1 MRLLASRKPR
11 LTLFYASDIH
21 GSEKCFL
28 KFINAARFYG
38 AGVLVLGGDLTGKVV
53 VPVVRQGAGRYLTRF
68 QGEQQLVEGDEGL
81 RDLEKRVRFN
91 GFYPVVLD
99 PDEHR
104 AALADPVLRVD
115 LFREVVA
122 ASVARWVALAD
133 DRLRGSGVRLIAYPG
148 NDDEPWVADALAA
161 SAVIE
166 NADGRVVDL
175 GDHELVGM
183 GWANVTPFNSPRELP
198 ESELEARLETLIRT
212 MRAPERAIFALH
224 CPPINSG
231 LDMAPKL
238 RRREDGELQV
248 VAAAGH
254 TVLEPVG
261 SLAVRNVIERHQP
274 LLGAHGHVHESRA
287 VAKVGRSLCFNPGS
301 EYSEGVLR
309 GALVVLEP
317 DRVVSCQLVAA

>member
-1 MRLLASRKPR
+1 MRLLTGKKRR

-28 KFINAARFYG
+28 KFINAARFYD
-38 AGVLVLGGDLTGKVV
+38 ASVLVLGGDLTGKVV
-53 VPVVRQGAGRYLTRF
+53 VPVVRQGGGRCAARF
-68 QGEQQLVEGDEGL
+68 QGEQHAIEGEEAL
-81 RDLEKRVRFN
+81 REFEKRVRFN

-99 PDEHR
+99 PDEHE
-104 AALADPVLRVD
+104 AAAADPVLRD
-115 LFREVVA
+115 ELFREVIS
-122 ASVARWVALAD
+122 ASIGRWVALAD
-133 DRLRGSGVRLIAYPG
+133 ERLGGSGVRLIAYPA
-148 NDDEPWVADALAA
+148 NDDEPWIDEVLAA

-166 NADGRVVDL
+166 NADGRVIDL

-198 ESELEARLETLIRT
+198 EAELEARLEALIGT
-212 MRAPERAIFALH
+212 MREPRRSIFALH
-224 CPPINSG
+224 CPPVNSG

-238 RRREDGELQV
+238 RRRDGELQV

-287 VAKVGRSLCFNPGS
+287 VARVGRSLCFNPGS

>member
-1 MRLLASRKPR
+1 MRLLASKRR
-11 LTLFYASDIH
+11 LKLFYASDIH

-28 KFINAARFYG
+28 KFVNAARFYG
-38 AGVLVLGGDLTGKVV
+38 TQVLVLGGDLTGKVL
-53 VPVVRQGAGRYLTRF
+53 VPLVRQGGGRYVARF
-68 QGEQQLVEGDEGL
+68 QGEVQTVQGGDDL
-81 RDLEKRVRFN
+81 RELEKRIRFN

-99 PDEHR
+99 PDEHEAAAAD
-104 AALADPVLRVD
+104 AALRDE
-115 LFREVVA
+115 LFRTVVS
-122 ASVARWVALAD
+122 ASVARWVEIAD
-133 DRLRGSGVRLIAYPG
+133 ERLRGTGVRLIAYPG
-148 NDDEPWVADALAA
+148 NDDEPWVDAVLAG
-161 SAVIE
+161 SSVIE

-198 ESELEARLETLIRT
+198 EAELEARLEGAIAA
-212 MRAPERAIFALH
+212 MRAPERGIFALH
-224 CPPINSG
+224 CPPVNTG

-238 RRREDGELQV
+238 RLRDGELQV
-248 VAAAGH
+248 VATAGH
-254 TVLEPVG
+254 TVMEPVG
-261 SLAVRNVIERHQP
+261 SVAVRNVIERHQP

-287 VAKVGRSLCFNPGS
+287 VARVGRSLCFNPGS

>member
-1 MRLLASRKPR
+1 MRLLASKKPR
-11 LTLFYASDIH
+11 LRLFYASDIH

-53 VPVVRQGAGRYLTRF
+53 VPVVRQGGDRYLACF
-68 QGEQQLVEGDEGL
+68 QGEQHLIEGDEAL
-81 RDLEKRVRFN
+81 REFEKRVRFN
-91 GFYPVVLD
+91 GFYPVTLD
-99 PDEHR
+99 PDEHQ
-104 AALADPVLRVD
+104 AAAADPALRDD

-122 ASVARWVALAD
+122 LSLTRWVHFAD
-133 DRLRGSGVRLIAYPG
+133 ERLHGSGVRLIAYPG
-148 NDDEPWVADALAA
+148 NDDEPWVDDLLAA

-183 GWANVTPFNSPRELP
+183 GWANPTPFNSPRELP
-198 ESELEARLETLIRT
+198 EPELEARLEALIRT
-212 MRAPERAIFALH
+212 MRAPDRAIFALH
-224 CPPINSG
+224 CPPVNSG
-231 LDMAPKL
+231 LDMAPRL
-238 RRREDGELQV
+238 RRRDGELQV

-301 EYSEGVLR
+301 EYSEGGLG

>member
-1 MRLLASRKPR
+1 MRLLASKKPR

-28 KFINAARFYG
+28 KFINAARFYS
-38 AGVLVLGGDLTGKVV
+38 ASVLVLGGDLTGKVV
-53 VPVVRQGAGRYLTRF
+53 VPIVRQGAGRYLARF
-68 QGEQQLVEGDEGL
+68 QGEQHLVEGEEAL
-81 RDLEKRVRFN
+81 RDFEKRVRFN

-99 PDEHR
+99 PDEHQ
-104 AALADPVLRVD
+104 AAVADPVLRDD
-115 LFREVVA
+115 LFREVVT

-133 DRLRGSGVRLIAYPG
+133 ERLRGSGVRLIAYPG
-148 NDDEPWVADALAA
+148 NDDEPWVDDVLAA

-183 GWANVTPFNSPRELP
+183 AWANVTPFHSPRELP
-198 ESELEARLETLIRT
+198 EAELEARLEALIAT
-212 MRAPERAIFALH
+212 MHAPRRAIFALH
-224 CPPINSG
+224 CPPVNSG

-238 RRREDGELQV
+238 RERDGELQV

-261 SLAVRNVIERHQP
+261 SFAVRNVIERHQP

>member
-1 MRLLASRKPR
+1 MRLLAKKRQR

-53 VPVVRQGAGRYLTRF
+53 VPLVRRGEGRYAAWF
-68 QGEQQLVEGDEGL
+68 QGEQHLIEGREE
-81 RDLEKRVRFN
+81 RAAFEKRVRFN

-99 PDEHR
+99 PDEH
-104 AALADPVLRVD
+104 AAAAADPGLRDD
-115 LFREVVA
+115 LFREVVTA
-122 ASVARWVALAD
+122 EMTRWVALAD
-133 DRLRGSGVRLIAYPG
+133 ERLGGTGVRLIAYPG
-148 NDDEPWVADALAA
+148 NDDEPWVDEVLAT
-161 SAVIE
+161 SDVIE
-166 NADGRVVDL
+166 NADGRVIDL

-183 GWANVTPFNSPRELP
+183 GFANVTPFNSPRELP
-198 ESELEARLETLIRT
+198 EDELEARLEALIAT
-212 MRAPERAIFALH
+212 MRAPERSIFALH
-224 CPPINSG
+224 CPPVNTG
-231 LDMAPKL
+231 LDMAPRL
-238 RRREDGELQV
+238 RREAGELRV

-254 TVLEPVG
+254 TVMEPVG
-261 SLAVRNVIERHQP
+261 SVAVRRVIERYQP

>member
-1 MRLLASRKPR
+1 MRLGGSKKKRR

-38 AGVLVLGGDLTGKVV
+38 TDVLVLGGDLTGKVV
-53 VPVVRQGAGRYLTRF
+53 IPLVRQGADRYVAQF
-68 QGEQQLVEGDEGL
+68 QGEQHLIDGDEERGAF
-81 RDLEKRVRFN
+81 EKRVRFN
-91 GFYPVVLD
+91 GFYPVALD

-104 AALADPVLRVD
+104 AAAADPVLRD
-115 LFREVVA
+115 ELFREVVL
-122 ASVARWVALAD
+122 ASVQRWVELAD
-133 DRLRGSGVRLIAYPG
+133 ERLTGAGVRVIAYPG
-148 NDDEPWVADALAA
+148 NDDEPWIDDVLAA
-161 SAVIE
+161 STVIE

-183 GWANVTPFNSPRELP
+183 GCANVTPFNSPRELP
-198 ESELEARLETLIRT
+198 EVELEARLETLIGT
-212 MRAPERAIFALH
+212 MRAPNRSIFALH
-224 CPPINSG
+224 CPPVNTG
-231 LDMAPKL
+231 LDMAPRL
-238 RRREDGELQV
+238 RRVDGELQV

-261 SLAVRNVIERHQP
+261 SIAVRNVIERHQP

-287 VAKVGRSLCFNPGS
+287 VARVGRSLCFNPGS

>member
-1 MRLLASRKPR
+1 MRLLARKRR
-11 LTLFYASDIH
+11 LRLFYASDIH

-38 AGVLVLGGDLTGKVV
+38 IDVLVLGGDLTGKVV
-53 VPVVRQGAGRYLTRF
+53 IPIVRQGTNRYVAQF
-68 QGEQQLVEGDEGL
+68 QGEVHLIDGERSRL
-81 RDLEKRVRFN
+81 AFEKRVRFN

-99 PDEHR
+99 PDEHH
-104 AALADPVLRVD
+104 AATADAGLRD
-115 LFREVVA
+115 ELFRAVV
-122 ASVARWVALAD
+122 SESIARWVEIAD
-133 DRLRGSGVRLIAYPG
+133 QRLGGTGVRLIVYPG
-148 NDDEPWVADALAA
+148 NDDEPWVDQILAA
-161 SAVIE
+161 STVIE
-166 NADGRVVDL
+166 NADGSVVDL

-183 GWANVTPFNSPRELP
+183 AFANVTPFNSPRELP
-198 ESELEARLETLIRT
+198 EAELEARLETAIGKV
-212 MRAPERAIFALH
+212 RAPEKSIFAFH
-224 CPPINSG
+224 CPPVNTG
-231 LDMAPKL
+231 LDMAPKV
-238 RRREDGELQV
+238 RRRDGELQV

-254 TVLEPVG
+254 TVMEPVG
-261 SLAVRNVIERHQP
+261 SVAVRNVIERHQP

>member
-1 MRLLASRKPR
+1 MRLSASGKRR

-53 VPVVRQGAGRYLTRF
+53 VPLVRQGAGRWTAWF
-68 QGEQQLVEGDEGL
+68 QGEQHSVEGADAL
-81 RDLEKRVRFN
+81 RDFQKRVRFN
-91 GFYPVVLD
+91 GFYPVELD
-99 PDEHR
+99 PDEHE
-104 AALADPVLRVD
+104 AAAADPVLRD
-115 LFREVVA
+115 ELFREVVS
-122 ASVARWVALAD
+122 ASVARWVGLAD
-133 DRLRGSGVRLIAYPG
+133 ERLRGSGVRLIAYPG
-148 NDDEPWVADALAA
+148 NDDERWIDEVLAA

-183 GWANVTPFNSPRELP
+183 GWANVTPFHSPRELP
-198 ESELEARLETLIRT
+198 EAELEARLEALIAT
-212 MRAPERAIFALH
+212 MKAPRRAIFALH
-224 CPPINSG
+224 CPPVNSG
-231 LDMAPKL
+231 LDMAPRL
-238 RRREDGELQV
+238 RRRDGELQV

-261 SLAVRNVIERHQP
+261 SLAVRKVIERHQP

-287 VAKVGRSLCFNPGS
+287 VAKIGRSLCFNPGS

>member
-1 MRLLASRKPR
+1 MRLGGSRKRR

-38 AGVLVLGGDLTGKVV
+38 AAVLVLGGDLTGKVV
-53 VPVVRQGAGRYLTRF
+53 VPLVRQGAERYVARF
-68 QGEQQLVEGDEGL
+68 QGEQHDIDGDEE
-81 RDLEKRVRFN
+81 RRAFEKRVRFN
-91 GFYPVVLD
+91 GFYPVALD
-99 PDEHR
+99 PDEHS
-104 AALADPVLRVD
+104 AAAADPVLRDD
-115 LFREVVA
+115 LFRAVVS
-122 ASVARWVALAD
+122 ASVQRWVELAD
-133 DRLRGSGVRLIAYPG
+133 ERLAGTGVRLIAYPG
-148 NDDEPWVADALAA
+148 NDDEPWVDDVLAR
-161 SAVIE
+161 SVVIE

-198 ESELEARLETLIRT
+198 EVELEARLEALIGT
-212 MRAPERAIFALH
+212 MRAPHRSIFALH
-224 CPPINSG
+224 CPPVNSG
-231 LDMAPKL
+231 LDMAPRL
-238 RRREDGELQV
+238 RRRDGELQV

-261 SLAVRNVIERHQP
+261 SVAVRNVIERHQP

-287 VAKVGRSLCFNPGS
+287 VARVGRSLCFNPGS

-309 GALVVLEP
+309 GALVVLEQ

>member
-1 MRLLASRKPR
+1 MRLSASKKRR

-28 KFINAARFYG
+28 KFVNAARFYG

-53 VPVVRQGAGRYLTRF
+53 VPLVRQGAGRYTTRF
-68 QGEQQLVEGDEGL
+68 QGEQHTIEGDEAL
-81 RDLEKRVRFN
+81 HELQKRVRFN

-104 AALADPVLRVD
+104 AAAADPVLRD
-115 LFREVVA
+115 ELFREVVSA
-122 ASVARWVALAD
+122 AVARWVGLAD
-133 DRLRGSGVRLIAYPG
+133 ERLRGSGVRFIAYPG
-148 NDDEPWVADALAA
+148 NDDEPWVDEVLAD
-161 SAVIE
+161 SDVIE

-183 GWANVTPFNSPRELP
+183 GFANVTPFNSPRELP
-198 ESELEARLETLIRT
+198 EAELEARLEALIGT
-212 MRAPERAIFALH
+212 MRAPERGIFALH
-224 CPPINSG
+224 CPPVNSG

-238 RRREDGELQV
+238 RRRGGELQV

>member
-1 MRLLASRKPR
+1 MRLGSGRKRR

-38 AGVLVLGGDLTGKVV
+38 TDVLVLGGDLTGKVV
-53 VPVVRQGAGRYLTRF
+53 IPLVRQGAGRYLVEF
-68 QGEQQLVEGDEGL
+68 QGEQHLVESEDA
-81 RDLEKRVRFN
+81 RCDIEKRIRFN
-91 GFYPVVLD
+91 GFYPVALD

-104 AALADPVLRVD
+104 AAAASPALRDD
-115 LFREVVA
+115 LFREVVS
-122 ASVARWVALAD
+122 ASIERWVGLAD
-133 DRLRGSGVRLIAYPG
+133 ERLQGTGVRVIVYPG
-148 NDDEPWVADALAA
+148 NDDERWVDELLAG
-161 SAVIE
+161 SAVVE
-166 NADGRVVDL
+166 NADGRILDL
-175 GDHELVGM
+175 GDHELLGL

-198 ESELEARLETLIRT
+198 EEELEARLEALIGT
-212 MRAPERAIFALH
+212 MRAPARSIFAIH
-224 CPPINSG
+224 CPPVNTG
-231 LDMAPKL
+231 LDMAPRL
-238 RRREDGELQV
+238 RERDGELRV
-248 VAAAGH
+248 VATAGH
-254 TVLEPVG
+254 TVMEPVG
-261 SLAVRNVIERHQP
+261 SVAVRRVIERHQP

>member
-1 MRLLASRKPR
+1 MRLLASKKRR

-28 KFINAARFYG
+28 KFINAGRFYG
-38 AGVLVLGGDLTGKVV
+38 TDVLVLGGDLTGKVV
-53 VPVVRQGAGRYLTRF
+53 VPLVRQGTGRYLARF
-68 QGEQQLVEGDEGL
+68 QGEEHLVEGEEA
-81 RDLEKRVRFN
+81 RAELEKRIRFN

-99 PDEHR
+99 PDEHQ
-104 AALADPVLRVD
+104 AAVADPVLRD
-115 LFREVVA
+115 ELFREVVV
-122 ASVARWVALAD
+122 ASVARWVELAD
-133 DRLRGSGVRLIAYPG
+133 ERLRGSGVRLIAYPG
-148 NDDEPWVADALAA
+148 NDDERWVDEVLAA
-161 SAVIE
+161 SVVIE

-183 GWANVTPFNSPRELP
+183 GWSNVTPFNSPRELP
-198 ESELEARLETLIRT
+198 EPELEARLEALIAT
-212 MRAPERAIFALH
+212 MRAPERSIFAIH
-224 CPPINSG
+224 CPPVNTG

-238 RRREDGELQV
+238 RRRDGELQV

-254 TVLEPVG
+254 TVMEPVG
-261 SLAVRNVIERHQP
+261 SVAVRNVIERHQP

-287 VAKVGRSLCFNPGS
+287 VARVGRSLCFNPGS

>member
-1 MRLLASRKPR
+1 MRLLARKRR
-11 LTLFYASDIH
+11 LRLFYASDIH

-38 AGVLVLGGDLTGKVV
+38 IDVLVLGGDLTGKVV
-53 VPVVRQGAGRYLTRF
+53 IPVVRQGADRYVAQF
-68 QGEQQLVEGDEGL
+68 QGEAHLID
-81 RDLEKRVRFN
+81 
-91 GFYPVVLD
+91 
-99 PDEHR
+99 
-104 AALADPVLRVD
+104 
-115 LFREVVA
+115 
-122 ASVARWVALAD
+122 
-133 DRLRGSGVRLIAYPG
+133 GVRLIVYPG
-148 NDDEPWVADALAA
+148 NDDEPWVDQVLAE
-161 SAVIE
+161 STVIE
-166 NADGRVVDL
+166 NADGSVVDL

-183 GWANVTPFNSPRELP
+183 AFANVTPFNSPRELP
-198 ESELEARLETLIRT
+198 EADLEARLEIAISKV
-212 MRAPERAIFALH
+212 RAPEKSIFAFH
-224 CPPINSG
+224 CPPVNTG

-238 RRREDGELQV
+238 RRRDGELQV

-254 TVLEPVG
+254 TVMEPVG
-261 SLAVRNVIERHQP
+261 SVAVRNVIERHQP

>member
-1 MRLLASRKPR
+1 MRLLASKKRR

-53 VPVVRQGAGRYLTRF
+53 VPLVRQGAGRWTARF
-68 QGEQQLVEGDEGL
+68 QGEQQAIEGDEAL
-81 RDLEKRVRFN
+81 REFEKRVRFN

-104 AALADPVLRVD
+104 AALSDPALRD
-115 LFREVVA
+115 ELFREVVS
-122 ASVARWVALAD
+122 ASVARWVQLAD
-133 DRLRGSGVRLIAYPG
+133 ERLRGSGVRLIAYPG
-148 NDDEPWVADALAA
+148 NDDEPWVDEALAA

-198 ESELEARLETLIRT
+198 ETELEARLEALIAT
-212 MRAPERAIFALH
+212 VKAPRRAIFALH
-224 CPPINSG
+224 CPPVNSG

-238 RRREDGELQV
+238 RRRDGELRV